1 MINDKNTHYIEEDEI
16 DLRELFATIAKNKF
30 KIIGF
35 SFIVTM
41 LSVAY
46 VLSKPNIYTSS
57 TLLVAQDQAK
67 SSVSGGLSA
76 LAGIAGINMG
86 GSNKIDVA
94 TSFNTVLKDFS
105 FQKMMIKKY
114 NLADKI
120 IVDESK
126 LVFALNY
133 NNIYKLLNSKKESE
147 EIPEDVLL
155 YETYKS
161 LLDMI
166 NVTADKKNGIIT
178 LQVISEDRYLA
189 KELVE
194 IYLVEL
200 TEYLRK
206 MDMSNI
212 QMQIDYYMS
221 EIENVDELSMK
232 DQLGQLASALIQK
245 KVLSK
250 ANKFYNVKQ
259 LTKPQVAYIKDK
271 TKPKRALV
279 VIVAFVTSIILGIFA
294 VFFLE
299 FLKQDEDR

>member
-1 MINDKNTHYIEEDEI
+1 MNENNTQNIQEDEI
-16 DLRELFATIAKNKF
+16 DLRELFSTIAKNKF

-41 LSVAY
+41 LSIAY
-46 VLSKPNIYTSS
+46 ALSKPNVYASS
-57 TLLVAQDQAK
+57 TLLVAQGQAK

-76 LAGIAGINMG
+76 LAGMAGISLG
-86 GSNKIDVA
+86 GSKEVDVA
-94 TSFNTVLKDFS
+94 TSFDTVLKDFA

-114 NLADKI
+114 NLATKI
-120 IVDESK
+120 KVDESR

-133 NNIYKLLNSKKESE
+133 NGIYKLLNPKKEPKDT
-147 EIPEDVLL
+147 PEDVLL
-155 YETYKS
+155 HETYKS
-161 LLDMI
+161 LLDMVSV
-166 NVTADKKNGIIT
+166 VTDKKSGILT
-178 LQVISEDRYLA
+178 LQVVSTDRYLA

-200 TEYLRK
+200 TKHLRE

-221 EIENVDELSMK
+221 EIENVDDLSMK

-271 TKPKRALV
+271 IKPKRALV
-279 VIVAFVTSIILGIFA
+279 VIVAFITSLILGIFG

-299 FLKQDEDR
+299 FLKQDEDI